1 MRSHNL
7 DVVQCKNC
15 GKDFV
20 TDVYR
25 ARPQL
30 HCSYK
35 CKNRYAQ
42 RQYQIRMR
50 TTYAEKKEFDSAPSP
65 TVGEKYL

>member
-7 DVVQCKNC
+7 DVIQCKNC

-30 HCSYK
+30 HCNYK

-42 RQYQIRMR
+42 HQYQKRLR
-50 TTYAEKKEFDSAPSP
+50 ETYAAKKKLDSAPPP
-65 TVGEKYL
+65 TVGERYL